1 MVELFSLLE
10 GEAVIRKGENFISI
24 GERVFRGRTN
34 QHRIII
40 QREPEAI
47 YDLLTD
53 FNQFKLWVPSNEVI
67 IEKITPG
74 EFRLGTKLHFKLQ
87 FRIEPEWDS
96 EVILLERPY
105 RIVYR
110 FLNGIFEGGIEIWDL
125 KKNPFGTEVTH
136 TLLYQTKRWI
146 YRIGWS
152 FLGGEKKHN
161 ELTETA
167 LGRLKSLLEERP
179 S

>member
-1 MVELFSLLE
+1 MVKLFSFLE
-10 GEAVIRKGENFISI
+10 VEAVIRKRENFISI
-24 GERVFRGRTN
+24 GDQLFKGRTN
-34 QHRIII
+34 KHRIII
-40 QREPEAI
+40 HREPEAI

-53 FNQFKLWVPSNEVI
+53 FNQFKHWVPSQEI
-67 IEKITPG
+67 TIEKMTPG
-74 EFRLGTKLHFKLQ
+74 EFCVGTKFRFKLQ
-87 FRIEPEWDS
+87 FRIGPEWDS

-125 KKNPFGTEVTH
+125 KNNEFGSEVTH
-136 TLLYQTKRWI
+136 TLLYQIKRWI

-167 LGRLKSLLEERP
+167 LGRLKSLLEERL